1 MENKYKVC
9 GECRFFIDEDAFG
22 NGWCDKHNKEC
33 FCENGSC
40 MDVED
45 IVTKASIG
53 EVASHMFCAGADYQ
67 REVTRR
73 HAVEVCKQ
81 MCPSKVSRGCA
92 NLLHKR
98 ETKTTCCDG
107 NCARVKYFINGLD
120 KQEL

>member
-1 MENKYKVC
+1 MTKGNLDQASEKYAEQR
-9 GECRFFIDEDAFG
+9 GAYEAGYGIETTLAF
-22 NGWCDKHNKEC
+22 
-33 FCENGSC
+33 ENG
-40 MDVED
+40 
-45 IVTKASIG
+45 ARW
-53 EVASHMFCAGADYQ
+53 Q
-67 REVTRR
+67 REETRL

-98 ETKTTCCDG
+98 ETKTTRCDG

>member
-1 MENKYKVC
+1 MNIQEAAKKYA
-9 GECRFFIDEDAFG
+9 DELYAPNDRG
-22 NGWCDKHNKEC
+22 VLYKESQQD
-33 FCENGSC
+33 F
-40 MDVED
+40 VE
-45 IVTKASIG
+45 
-53 EVASHMFCAGADYQ
+53 GAYWQ
-67 REVTRR
+67 KQETRR

-98 ETKTTCCDG
+98 ETKTTRCDG

>member
-1 MENKYKVC
+1 MTTVKLEYASEKYAEQR
-9 GECRFFIDEDAFG
+9 GAYEAGYGIETTLAF
-22 NGWCDKHNKEC
+22 E
-33 FCENGSC
+33 S
-40 MDVED
+40 
-45 IVTKASIG
+45 
-53 EVASHMFCAGADYQ
+53 GARYQ
-67 REVTRR
+67 REVTRQ

-98 ETKTTCCDG
+98 ETKTTRCDG